1 MNIDWNILWTT
12 VLTRATERSTWLG
25 VIALLAAFGVT
36 VAPEHV
42 ELICGFGSGLPG
54 VILVASRDP
63 KTITVNPVITIQAV
77 DTDAFKEAILA
88 PGEAVLTAPRDK
100 GAL

>member
-36 VAPEHV
+36 IAPEHV
-42 ELICGFGSGLPG
+42 ELICGVGSGVAG
-54 VILVASRDP
+54 VLLVASPDT
-63 KTITVNPVITIQAV
+63 KTVTVNPVITIQSVEKVELPA
-77 DTDAFKEAILA
+77 AILE
-88 PGEAVLTAPRDK
+88 PGEAVLTAARDK
-100 GAL
+100 GVL